1 MNIRPYLI
9 AFIMIATAPRALANC
24 SSIITMKG
32 SAPTVHATTHIR
44 KGAGEYGAPREWAG
58 PGKKHTG
65 VDIVMNQSSADAVS
79 YEVRSVA
86 AGKVAYVRDNGEL
99 GNVVIVDHGDGCYSM
114 YAHLANQPFTP
125 TKPGGN
131 AFVKLG
137 QAVAAGQKIGYMRNI
152 IGDTDPSGN
161 AVRVGDPTARI
172 QTHFSLFTAPAG
184 KTSTSIIVGPIMA
197 SRDDYVDPTALLA
210 RLKYRVQ

>member
-1 MNIRPYLI
+1 MSIRLFLI
-9 AFIMIATAPRALANC
+9 AFIMTAIAPCALANC
-24 SSIITMKG
+24 SAIITVKG
-32 SAPTVHATTHIR
+32 WAPTVQATTNIR
-44 KGAGEYGAPREWAG
+44 KGAGEYGSPRQWAG

-65 VDIVMNQSSADAVS
+65 VDIVMNQSSTDPAS

-99 GNVVIVDHGDGCYSM
+99 GNVVIIDHGDGCYSM

-125 TKPGGN
+125 AKPGGN

-137 QAVAAGQKIGYMRNI
+137 QAVATGQKIGYMRNI
-152 IGDTDPSGN
+152 VGDTDPSGN
-161 AVRVGDPTARI
+161 AVKVGDPTARI

-184 KTSTSIIVGPIMA
+184 KTSTGMIIGPILA